1 MDAETP
7 SPLAPGKLYRFAWS
21 FYLGLA
27 LAGIVWIGVA
37 RRIIPLALFV
47 DRERWWLDLAIGTGA
62 GLLLLGLWSGTG
74 RVSPLA
80 RDLEDRLARLLG
92 PLSFADAMGL
102 ALLSGFAEE
111 LFFRGAVQGSV
122 GWIIATALFGLLHS
136 GPGRAFRLWT
146 LFACLAGAAFGL
158 LMQWRGNL
166 LAPMTG
172 HFLVNAVNLYRLG
185 RRADMFGRLAEDDT
199 QNPTEI

>member
-1 MDAETP
+1 LDAETP

>member
-47 DRERWWLDLAIGTGA
+47 DRERWWLDLTIGAGA
-62 GLLLLGLWSGTG
+62 GLLLLGLWSGAG
-74 RVSPLA
+74 KLSPLA

-122 GWIIATALFGLLHS
+122 GWIVATALFGLLHS
-136 GPGRAFRLWT
+136 GPGKAFRLWT

-185 RRADMFGRLAEDDT
+185 RRADMFGRLTEDDT